1 MAVRYLRLADLS
13 LNSAPDCETASGDR
27 DVRPS
32 ERDRAMIHI
41 DAPVPGRALI
51 VRAAVISLM
60 SLAALSG
67 VACAPGCASAP
78 PKPRD
83 AGYQTVAKEPRQD
96 PEFAR
101 QENARAVALMDKPDD
116 TAAEV
121 ALKAALDA
129 DIMCGP
135 AHNNLGKVYYRQGK
149 LYLAA
154 WEFQYAMKLMPN
166 QSEPPNN
173 LGLVFEAV
181 GKFDEATDSYGKAV
195 ALAPES
201 VEPLG
206 NLARARIRR
215 GDHQGDLVA
224 LLEKLV
230 LRDTRPTWLAW
241 EKKTL
246 ARLQATPSDDSGAGD
261 TTRP

>member
-1 MAVRYLRLADLS
+1 MTLTALAV
-13 LNSAPDCETASGDR
+13 
-27 DVRPS
+27 
-32 ERDRAMIHI
+32 
-41 DAPVPGRALI
+41 
-51 VRAAVISLM
+51 
-60 SLAALSG
+60 LSG
-67 VACAPGCASAP
+67 ATCVPGCASSA
-78 PKPRD
+78 PKPAN
-83 AGYQTVAKEPRQD
+83 AGYQTVAKEPHQD
-96 PEFAR
+96 AEFAR
-101 QENARAVALMDKPDD
+101 QENARAVALMEKPDNA
-116 TAAEV
+116 AAEV

-201 VEPLG
+201 VEALG
-206 NLARARIRR
+206 NLARVRIRR
-215 GDHQGDLVA
+215 GDHQGDVVA
-224 LLEKLV
+224 LLERLV

-241 EKKTL
+241 EKRTL
-246 ARLQATPSDDSGAGD
+246 ARLQATRSDDSETGA